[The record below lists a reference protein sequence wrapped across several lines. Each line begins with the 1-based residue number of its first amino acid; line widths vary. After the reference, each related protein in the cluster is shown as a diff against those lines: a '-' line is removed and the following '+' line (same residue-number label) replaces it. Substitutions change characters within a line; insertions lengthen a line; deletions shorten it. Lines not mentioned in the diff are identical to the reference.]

1 MLISKLLPVRRI
13 LFKELVRKTK
23 HALGVLFLTG
33 SGGALMASEAPGH
46 LAVMEQFAAYK
57 QDTEQQFLEYE
68 AALDKAY
75 KEFAGQIEEAWGD
88 QQLTDNHRWVQ
99 YSGDLKARTIVD
111 YKSNQLVLEYTDV
124 AIDETTE
131 EDIEKGIS
139 ELMVTS
145 LQGAI
150 ENDQVLVQASVHS
163 GVPLPK
169 PELDVPMLSWTSLQS
184 QDTAVDAPLVAEKNS
199 AETENSAAVATN
211 SDVKALISQAA
222 KDYQV
227 LSRRLTVVIE
237 LPEEFGV
244 HKAKRFWPHT
254 AKYAKQWKLE
264 PALVMAIIHT
274 ESSFNPMARSRI
286 PAYGLM
292 QIVPRTAGR
301 DASKVIYGKSKLFDS
316 GYLFN
321 PENNIKVGA
330 AYLHV
335 LTNRYLK
342 GIHNPE
348 SRLYCAVAAYNTGTA
363 NVASA
368 FIGQKSMQKAFSHIN
383 HLEPSEVYDTLA
395 NNLPYDETRS
405 YLRKVIGRYQYYTN

>member
-1 MLISKLLPVRRI
+1 MPM
-13 LFKELVRKTK
+13 FTC
-23 HALGVLFLTG
+23 FG
-33 SGGALMASEAPGH
+33 SIGIASEVPGH
-46 LAVMEQFAAYK
+46 LAVMEQFSAYRK
-57 QDTEQQFLEYE
+57 DTEQQFLEYE
-68 AALDKAY
+68 EALNKAY
-75 KEFAGQIEEAWGD
+75 QEFSAKIETSWGD
-88 QQLTDNHRWVQ
+88 RQLTDAHRWVQ
-99 YSGDLKARTIVD
+99 YSDNLQTRTVVD
-111 YKSNQLVLEYTDV
+111 YQTNQLVLQYNNITD
-124 AIDETTE
+124 DERFDR
-131 EDIEKGIS
+131 DIEGDVS
-139 ELMVTS
+139 ALLTTS
-145 LQGAI
+145 LQSAI
-150 ENDQVLVQASVHS
+150 ENDQVLVQASEHS
-163 GVPLPK
+163 GQPLPQ
-169 PELDVPMLSWTSLQS
+169 PEADVPMLAW
-184 QDTAVDAPLVAEKNS
+184 QDPMFASEGQPLMANKHKAE
-199 AETENSAAVATN
+199 AENSSAVASPN
-211 SDVKALISQAA
+211 VQALVGGAT
-222 KDYQV
+222 KDYQS
-227 LSRRLTVVIE
+227 LSRRLTVVIQ

-244 HKAKRFWPHT
+244 HRAKHFWPHT
-254 AKYAKQWKLE
+254 AKYAKHWKLE

-301 DASKVIYGKSKLFDS
+301 DAAKVIYGKSKLLDS
-316 GYLFN
+316 SYLFN

-335 LTNRYLK
+335 LMSRYLK

-395 NNLPYDETRS
+395 NNLPYNETRG